1 MKKSFAVVLA
11 VLMFVSILIPLGAFT
26 ASARESAVFTEGN
39 FKYEVYDDEAWIVG
53 ATADLG
59 SDIVIPSTLGGY
71 PVVLICNIPGSP
83 LVTSVTIPSTIE
95 SIWTDVFKDCIHIEK
110 VYISDFAAWC
120 EIDFDYNAVTWYCS
134 NPLASGAELYLNG
147 EKMDLTN
154 LVIPEGVERIG
165 SYAFISEWDMVEG
178 VIETVEIPSSV
189 TSIGQG
195 AFWYCTGIKS
205 IIIPDSVKSI
215 GHNAFNSCS
224 KLEEITLSEN
234 IGYIADYLFYD
245 CTSLRSVNI
254 PQGVKTIYEY
264 AFGRCHSLENVT
276 IPDTVEKIEEGAF
289 GGAISL
295 KSIVIPDSVTEIERY
310 AFYGCKSL
318 ESVTLSPNVE
328 FINNMTFA
336 ECESLKSVEI
346 PHSVLRLYDNVFENC
361 KSLTSVTFPDSVRD
375 IGEEVFLGCD
385 NVVICCDKDDYAYEY
400 AVRNGIK
407 TQYDIEPDNEIKPAR
422 EFDIVYFII
431 ICVVVAAALAAT
443 VIISKKKKVN

>member
-11 VLMFVSILIPLGAFT
+11 VLMLVSILIPLGAFT
-26 ASARESAVFTEGN
+26 ASARESVVFTEGN
-39 FKYEVYDDEAWIVG
+39 FKYEVYDGEAWIVG

-83 LVTSVTIPSTIE
+83 LVTSVTIPSTVE
-95 SIWTDVFKDCIHIEK
+95 SIWPDVFEDCIHIER

-154 LVIPEGVERIG
+154 LVIPDGVEKIG
-165 SYAFISEWDMVEG
+165 DYAFISEWDMIEG

-195 AFWYCTGIKS
+195 AFCYCAGIKS
-205 IIIPDSVKSI
+205 IIIPDSVKFI
-215 GHNAFNSCS
+215 GDNAFNSCS
-224 KLEEITLSEN
+224 KLEQVTLSEN
-234 IGYIADYLFYD
+234 IGYIEDYLFYD

-254 PQGVKTIYEY
+254 PQGVKTICEY
-264 AFGRCHSLENVT
+264 AFARCHSLENVT

-295 KSIVIPDSVTEIERY
+295 KSITIPDSVTEIERF

-328 FINNMTFA
+328 FINGMTFA

-346 PHSVLRLYDNVFENC
+346 PHGVLRLHDNVFENC
-361 KSLTSVTFPDSVRD
+361 KSLTSVTFPSSVRD

-400 AVRNGIK
+400 AVQNGIK
-407 TQYDIEPDNEIKPAR
+407 THCDNVEQDVSVPAQTYDWKYL
-422 EFDIVYFII
+422 IVV
-431 ICVVVAAALAAT
+431 CGAAVVALVVVAVVA
-443 VIISKKKKVN
+443 KKKKAK